1 MNERNLLPARTRI
14 ADKNNPSLQGIIEGI
29 AYRRDGIGLSA
40 LPYILKWDN
49 EILARELRGRF
60 YFWGADDII
69 ELV

>member
-1 MNERNLLPARTRI
+1 MNERNTLPIRTRI

-29 AYRRDGIGLSA
+29 AYLSGGGLSA